1 MVWRVGRMETL
12 FAIGMMV
19 GLMQSRAE
27 PPKAPL
33 VQRQIAQHQAEA
45 DKSRPRKKAEWLLS
59 Y

>member
-1 MVWRVGRMETL
+1 METL

-27 PPKAPL
+27 PPKAAAPL